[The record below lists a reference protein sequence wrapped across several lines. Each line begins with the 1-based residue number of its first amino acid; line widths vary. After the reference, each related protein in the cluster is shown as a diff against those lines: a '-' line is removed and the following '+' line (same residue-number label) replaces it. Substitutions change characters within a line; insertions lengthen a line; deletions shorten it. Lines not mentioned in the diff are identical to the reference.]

1 MPNGV
6 RAHQS
11 SVLQKA
17 LDMNKR
23 NFLVTSASLA
33 AVALMGAGCSS
44 TGGASGDPAAQRQ
57 AIDSAVDSSLARL
70 FNENSSAKPLVDSAK
85 GVLVFPNFVSAGFI
99 VGGASGAGAM
109 RKGGKSSGYFRMTE
123 ASVGLLAGAQSQGV
137 FILFM
142 TDEALKKFEASS
154 GWTAGA
160 DGTITMFNVGASAN
174 VSTQTAQQPI
184 IGFVLT
190 NSGLMGSLSLNGSRI
205 TPLTFN

>member
-1 MPNGV
+1 
-6 RAHQS
+6 
-11 SVLQKA
+11 
-17 LDMNKR
+17 MNKR
-23 NFLVTSASLA
+23 NFLVSGASLA

-44 TGGASGDPAAQRQ
+44 TGGAAGDPAAQRQ

-70 FNENSSAKPLVDSAK
+70 YQENASAKQLVASAK

-99 VGGASGAGAM
+99 VGGASGTGALQ
-109 RKGGKSSGYFRMTE
+109 KGGKSTGHFRMTE

-142 TDEALKKFEASS
+142 TDAALKSFESSS
-154 GWTAGA
+154 GWTAGV
-160 DGTITMFNVGASAN
+160 DGSITFINVGAGVN

-184 IGFVLT
+184 VGFMLT
-190 NSGLMGSLSLNGSRI
+190 NGGLKGGISLNGSRI